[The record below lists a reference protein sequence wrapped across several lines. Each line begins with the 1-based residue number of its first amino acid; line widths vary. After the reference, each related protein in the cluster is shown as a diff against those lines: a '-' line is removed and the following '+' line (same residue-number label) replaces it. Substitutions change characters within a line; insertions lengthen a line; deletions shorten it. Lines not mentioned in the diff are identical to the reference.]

1 MKLTYEKNGDYLI
14 PNLTANEEPEGTLT
28 KYGMMRKNFLQEHRK
43 GIYQGMIL
51 AGELKAHCLEIQE
64 QAEQRME
71 ALSEQ
76 MAKAEGV
83 NEELK
88 AADQMKWV
96 QQIQTLGFLE
106 KSKLLRNPNFSGNNA
121 QIKAFLLKKFGFL
134 FCTNGL
140 GRRNLLRFH
149 HCFSISWE
157 WIFAIHFPV

>member
-28 KYGMMRKNFLQEHRK
+28 KYGLMRKNFLQEHRK

-51 AGELKAHCLEIQE
+51 TGELKAHCLEIQE

-88 AADQMKWV
+88 AADQMAWV
-96 QQIQTLGFLE
+96 GAMNSIRNRAE
-106 KSKLLRNPNFSGNNA
+106 EIILREMIYG
-121 QIKAFLLKKFGFL
+121 
-134 FCTNGL
+134 
-140 GRRNLLRFH
+140 
-149 HCFSISWE
+149 E
-157 WIFAIHFPV
+157 DVV

>member
-14 PNLTANEEPEGTLT
+14 PNLTANEETGGNADEVRYDAEELLTGTPE
-28 KYGMMRKNFLQEHRK
+28 

-96 QQIQTLGFLE
+96 A
-106 KSKLLRNPNFSGNNA
+106 KMNNIRHSA
-121 QIKAFLLKKFGFL
+121 EEIVLTELIY
-134 FCTNGL
+134 
-140 GRRNLLRFH
+140 
-149 HCFSISWE
+149 S
-157 WIFAIHFPV
+157 

>member
-76 MAKAEGV
+76 MAKAECASLVGS
-83 NEELK
+83 EMCIRDRPYGK
-88 AADQMKWV
+88 A
-96 QQIQTLGFLE
+96 I
-106 KSKLLRNPNFSGNNA
+106 
-121 QIKAFLLKKFGFL
+121 I
-134 FCTNGL
+134 
-140 GRRNLLRFH
+140 
-149 HCFSISWE
+149 
-157 WIFAIHFPV
+157 

>member
-28 KYGMMRKNFLQEHRK
+28 KYGLMRKNFLQEHRK

-64 QAEQRME
+64 QAEQRMDF
-71 ALSEQ
+71 LTQQ

-83 NEELK
+83 DEALK

-96 QQIQTLGFLE
+96 
-106 KSKLLRNPNFSGNNA
+106 
-121 QIKAFLLKKFGFL
+121 
-134 FCTNGL
+134 GL
-140 GRRNLLRFH
+140 MN
-149 HCFSISWE
+149 SIRHSAE
-157 WIFAIHFPV
+157 ETVLTELIYS